1 MPFETTDSWTNML
14 IRKGWGYLED
24 KRISTHPIACVVENT
39 SKADSIFDGITYAK
53 GAAVLKQL
61 YFLIGHETF
70 SNNLKTYFEKYGWNN
85 ATLS

>member
-1 MPFETTDSWTNML
+1 ML

-53 GAAVLKQL
+53 GAAVLK
-61 YFLIGHETF
+61 
-70 SNNLKTYFEKYGWNN
+70 
-85 ATLS
+85 